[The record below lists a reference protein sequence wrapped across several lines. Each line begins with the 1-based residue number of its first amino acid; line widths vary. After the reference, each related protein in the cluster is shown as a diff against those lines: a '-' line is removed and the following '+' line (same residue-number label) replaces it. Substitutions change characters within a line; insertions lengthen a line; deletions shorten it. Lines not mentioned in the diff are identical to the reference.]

1 LTVNALPTFGDFI
14 LFGFDVTIDDGRF
27 SFGSFRE
34 SEKEPL
40 ADRCLP

>member
-1 LTVNALPTFGDFI
+1 VNALPTFGDFI
-14 LFGFDVTIDDGRF
+14 LFGFDVTMEEGSA

-34 SEKEPL
+34 SENEPL